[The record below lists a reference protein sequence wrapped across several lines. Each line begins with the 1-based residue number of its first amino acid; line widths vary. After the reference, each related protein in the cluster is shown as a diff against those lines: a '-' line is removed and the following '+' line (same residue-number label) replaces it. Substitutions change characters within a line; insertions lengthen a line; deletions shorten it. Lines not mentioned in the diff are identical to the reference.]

1 LKTADIFFG
10 LSLTRR
16 CLIYKIP
23 ALLRWPSPAGR
34 WQRAGRWPEISL
46 ILSKLRI
53 IAYECAIGLAEHSD
67 MYAVF
72 RSGGKQ
78 YRASKGDRL
87 KLEKIT
93 GDEGAT
99 VRFEEVLLVGEG
111 KDIQVGTPLVDG
123 TAVNATVVRQGR
135 TGKVSVTKFRRR
147 QNYLRQHTHRQQY
160 TEVEITG
167 ISGVAGGDDGESS
180 KAASKDASA
189 EAAPKKAPGKKT
201 AKKKAA
207 PQEGGKKKSA
217 SKASSKETAGKKTAG
232 KKTAKKS
239 S

>member
-1 LKTADIFFG
+1 
-10 LSLTRR
+10 
-16 CLIYKIP
+16 
-23 ALLRWPSPAGR
+23 
-34 WQRAGRWPEISL
+34 
-46 ILSKLRI
+46 
-53 IAYECAIGLAEHSD
+53 

-87 KLEKIT
+87 KLERIS
-93 GDEGAT
+93 GDEGAK
-99 VRFEEVLLVGEG
+99 VQFDEVLLVGEG
-111 KDIQVGTPLVDG
+111 KDIKVGTPLVDG

-147 QNYLRQHTHRQQY
+147 QNYLRQHTHRQQF

-167 ISGVAGGDDGESS
+167 ISGVAGGDEDSESS
-180 KAASKDASA
+180 KSATASPATK
-189 EAAPKKAPGKKT
+189 KKAPGKKT

-207 PQEGGKKKSA
+207 SKKAGEKKSA
-217 SKASSKETAGKKTAG
+217 GKKAAGKKTSS
-232 KKTAKKS
+232 KKTSKKS